1 MRAFSL
7 QRRNQLPPNIFIRL
21 WQRWMASQAAQLLDA
36 ARLGSDKLEN
46 LTNGPEIANV
56 SRCKVVRK
64 QADDLLWRRMLSF
77 GLEPYELGLSDPA
90 LLRHLQERCAEC
102 ENRDECALDLARTSN
117 NKPWRGQDGWSDYC
131 ENALA
136 LEMLIALQS
145 RSKAP
150 TAKSQLPFVPRSDG
164 VATRRLLT

>member
-21 WQRWMASQAAQLLDA
+21 WQRWMADQATQLLEA
-36 ARLGSDKLEN
+36 ARLGSDKLEG
-46 LTNGPEIANV
+46 LTNGREISNAN
-56 SRCKVVRK
+56 RCKVAGK
-64 QADDLLWRRMLSF
+64 HADDLLWRRMLAF
-77 GLEPYELGLSDPA
+77 GLDPYELGLSDPA

-102 ENRDECALDLARTSN
+102 ENRDECALDLARPSS

-150 TAKSQLPFVPRSDG
+150 TANLNCRLSPE
-164 VATRRLLT
+164 ATEWPHEGC

>member
-7 QRRNQLPPNIFIRL
+7 RRRNRLPPNLFIRL
-21 WQRWMASQAAQLLDA
+21 WQRWMAAQASQLLEA
-36 ARLGSDKLEN
+36 ARLGSDKLDY
-46 LTNGPEIANV
+46 LTNDREISNAE
-56 SRCKVVRK
+56 RCKLAGK
-64 QADDLLWRRMLSF
+64 QLDDLLWRRMVAF
-77 GLEPYELGLSDPA
+77 GLDPYELGLSDPA

-102 ENRDECALDLARTSN
+102 ENRHECAVDLARTSS
-117 NKPWRGQDGWSDYC
+117 NKAWQGQDDWRDYC

-150 TAKSQLPFVPRSDG
+150 VPAASQLPFVP
-164 VATRRLLT
+164 